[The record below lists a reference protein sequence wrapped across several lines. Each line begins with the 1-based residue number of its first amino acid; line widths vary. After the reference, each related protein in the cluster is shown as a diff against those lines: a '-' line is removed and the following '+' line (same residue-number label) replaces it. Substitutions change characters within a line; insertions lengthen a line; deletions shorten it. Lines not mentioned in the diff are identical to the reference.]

1 MVKAVFKQTAV
12 GEIPEE
18 WDVYEIGNFEP
29 FVTSGS
35 RGWAKYYSQ
44 YGSPFVRIT
53 NMERGSIQLD
63 LHDLRYVR
71 LPSPTA
77 EGKRTAL
84 QNEDIL
90 ISITADIGI
99 CSLVS
104 AKLHTPAYINQHI
117 ALVRFQSPNLC
128 PRFVSYYLNSREVQ
142 KTFVR
147 SSDQGAKAGMNLDNV
162 RSIKFAVPKYEEQ
175 KAIADALSDVD
186 ALIGSL
192 EKLIA
197 KKHDIKTG
205 TMQQLLTGK
214 KRLPGYYGKW
224 TSSKLGEIGQFRKGK
239 GIRKNEVLDSG
250 LPCVRYGEIYTR
262 HRDYIKNFYS
272 FISPAVAS
280 EASIIK
286 AGDLLFAGS
295 GETSEEIGKC
305 VAYLS
310 NDHAFAG
317 GDIVIY
323 RAPDQDAKYLGFLM
337 NHESVVVQKMQMGQ
351 GDAVVHIHAKNIAGI
366 EVCLP
371 PIDEQQAI
379 SDVLSDMDFEI
390 GELENRLTKT
400 KAIKQ
405 GMMQELLTGRTR
417 LV

>member
-1 MVKAVFKQTAV
+1 MVRAGYKQTEV
-12 GEIPEE
+12 GEIPE
-18 WDVYEIGNFEP
+18 D
-29 FVTSGS
+29 
-35 RGWAKYYSQ
+35 WA
-44 YGSPFVRIT
+44 T
-53 NMERGSIQLD
+53 ENLGSICIKIQDGTHFSPKITGGDYL
-63 LHDLRYVR
+63 YITSKNIKNGR
-71 LPSPTA
+71 LWTESADYINA
-77 EGKRTAL
+77 EEHQKIYSRCAVKK
-84 QNEDIL
+84 NDIL
-90 ISITADIGI
+90 LTKDGANTGNAAINHLEEEFSLLSSVAMLRLDSRVNEPRYFLQSII
-99 CSLVS
+99 
-104 AKLHTPAYINQHI
+104 
-117 ALVRFQSPNLC
+117 
-128 PRFVSYYLNSREVQ
+128 
-142 KTFVR
+142 
-147 SSDQGAKAGMNLDNV
+147 SSDGQTRLKGQMAGNAITRLTLEKI
-162 RSIKFAVPKYEEQ
+162 RALKFSVPKLDEQ
-175 KAIADALSDVD
+175 RAIADALSDVD

-192 EKLIA
+192 EKLVA
-197 KKHDIKTG
+197 KKRDIKTA

-214 KRLPGYYGKW
+214 KRLPGYYEKW

-262 HRDYIKNFYS
+262 HHDYIKKFYS

-390 GELENRLTKT
+390 GELEKRLAKT
-400 KAIKQ
+400 KDIKQ